1 MNLSS
6 EAIFRVNREINFKK
20 AHWGLIDQS
29 GKKILSI
36 EYEALGLPHDNF
48 ILAKKKNKWGLVD
61 FSGKLLY
68 PFSFDDVRDFED
80 DVAFVIQDCKRWLA
94 GKCIIGKWGLLNKNG
109 TLLLE
114 PKYDGVEG
122 KVSIPIPHLFGD
134 SYGELIQD
142 ETYFDNGFAKIY
154 FKDKSINPIRSYGF
168 ISKGGKII
176 FEPKYNSISFFSQGI
191 AIVSR
196 NEGNGSE
203 WFLINDKSEVLT
215 KRNYRSLNS
224 LTEQSSNKHLF
235 LGSYINENRKK
246 ISVLI
251 DHDGNELAS
260 DFFSILQNFNGKY
273 AWFKDRPNGSW
284 GLMNKQGQVFLI
296 PKYKTVR
303 VLKNNST
310 IATDNDKKNIIID
323 AEGKSIFETQS
334 YIFDFSGELVI
345 LMIGKKYQAVDLKG
359 NSISEKIYETIIKLE
374 TDNYRFGFQNRFG
387 MITKT
392 GKEIFDS
399 EYDIVSID
407 SENTIWISKTEIDPI
422 DKEEK
427 TFHGFIE
434 NDKKIEVHSFEYGEF
449 QEGRAWIKLAGRTKS
464 NAHILYDVMIDKTG
478 KELTP
483 IRYISTLPFRN
494 GLAIGQIFGG
504 AWGYLNEHGKVV
516 WWNR

>member
-20 AHWGLIDQS
+20 ALWGLINQS
-29 GKKILSI
+29 GKTILSI
-36 EYEALGLPHDNF
+36 EYEALGSPQENF

-80 DVAFVIQDCKRWLA
+80 DVAFVIKDCKRWLA
-94 GKCIIGKWGLLNKNG
+94 GKCTIGKWGLLHKNG

-122 KVSIPIPHLFGD
+122 KVAIPIPHLFGD

-142 ETYFDNGFAKIY
+142 EKYFEDGFAKIY
-154 FKDKSINPIRSYGF
+154 LKDKSINPIRSYGL
-168 ISKGGKII
+168 ISKSGKII
-176 FEPKYNSISFFSQGI
+176 FDPKYNSISFFSQGI

-196 NEGNGSE
+196 NEGNGSD
-203 WFLINDKSEVLT
+203 WFIINDKSEVIT
-215 KRNYRSLNS
+215 KRTYRSLNA
-224 LTEQSSNKHLF
+224 LTEYSSNEHLF

-251 DHDGNELAS
+251 DRQGNELES
-260 DFFSILQNFNGKY
+260 NFFSIVQNFNGNY

-284 GLMNKQGQVFLI
+284 GLIDLQGKVFLE
-296 PKYKTVR
+296 PKYKTIR

-310 IATDNDKKNIIID
+310 IVTDEEKKNFIID
-323 AEGKSIFETQS
+323 ANGKTIFETQNT
-334 YIFDFSGELVI
+334 IFDFSGDVII
-345 LMIGKKYQAVDLKG
+345 LMIGRKYQAVDLIG
-359 NSISEKIYETIIKLE
+359 NSISEKIYETIIKLD
-374 TDNYRFGFQNRFG
+374 TNDYRFGFQNRFG

-407 SENTIWISKTEIDPI
+407 SENTVWISKTEIDPI

-434 NDKKIEVHSFEYGEF
+434 KNKKLEVHSYESGEF
-449 QEGRAWIKLAGRTKS
+449 QQGRAWIKLAGKTKS

-483 IRYISTLPFRN
+483 IRYISSLPFRN
-494 GLAIGQIFGG
+494 GLAVGQIFGG
-504 AWGYLNEHGKVV
+504 AWGYLNLEGKVV